1 MKARL
6 IMKSKLFRIQ
16 LESYQFYYNDNLCE
30 DRDEF
35 KDLLKGGL
43 IIEDLDLC
51 KLDSGILFDKNTC
64 GYNKFDKIYWLDSE
78 DMPENIGYNDK
89 DECYDYIENLI
100 YGYYYRNNEG
110 YFSSD
115 DNYLIYRDEY
125 YHEDSF
131 DYHNLTDISGN
142 LYSTDD
148 VCYCEDSGDYE
159 LQDNCY
165 YSDIDN
171 CYYSDSDNMPENK
184 KGLKNYHDS
193 NIDFKN
199 ENSKYRIGF
208 EIEKEDSNFTNFDKL
223 REIGWDAE
231 RDGSLDSQTGFEMVS
246 AVYDLMDL
254 KTFKEDTSE
263 IKDFINADYSR
274 SCGGH
279 INISIQDLT
288 NIEVFELI
296 KGYAPL
302 IFAMYYGRI
311 ENTYCKAKKV
321 ELNDM
326 ERYSAFN
333 FTKRNGILEIRIF
346 SAVPNLDTLIFR
358 TELLQFMFKNS
369 RKGSASVIGMLLNE
383 DSKLT
388 KLLKIVYS
396 DEKYKK
402 LVDRTINYTDVYS
415 TLKDIKQTENK
426 LNKLNKSK
434 LCA

>member
-1 MKARL
+1 MRS
-6 IMKSKLFRIQ
+6 ILFRIQ
-16 LESYQFYYNDNLCE
+16 VENYQFYYNDNLCE

-35 KDLLKGGL
+35 KELLKNGL
-43 IIEDLDLC
+43 NIENLDLS
-51 KLDSGILFDKNTC
+51 KLDSGILFDKWTC
-64 GYNKFDKIYWLDSE
+64 NFNKFDNIYWLDLE
-78 DMPENIGYNDK
+78 DCPDNIAYNDK
-89 DECYDYIENLI
+89 DSCYDYSENLI
-100 YGYYYRNNEG
+100 FGYYYRNNEG

-115 DNYLIYRDEY
+115 DNYLIYNGEY
-125 YHEDSF
+125 YHEDTY
-131 DYHNLTDISGN
+131 DYHSLTEINGD
-142 LYSTDD
+142 LYSNDD
-148 VCYCEDSGDYE
+148 VCYCEDSEQYE
-159 LQDNCY
+159 LQDDCY
-165 YSDIDN
+165 FSDIDN
-171 CYYSDSDNMPENK
+171 CYYSDSDNLPENK
-184 KGLKNYHDS
+184 KGLKGYHDS

-199 ENSKYRIGF
+199 EGSKYRIGF
-208 EIEKEDSNFTNFDKL
+208 EIEKEDSNFNNFEKL
-223 REIGWDAE
+223 RTIGWDAE
-231 RDGSLDSQTGFEMVS
+231 RDGSLDSSTGFEIVS

-254 KTFKEDTSE
+254 KRLKEDTNE

-288 NIEVFELI
+288 NIQVFNLI

-333 FTKRNGILEIRIF
+333 FTKHNGILEIRIF
-346 SAVPNLDTLIFR
+346 SAVPNLETLIFR

-388 KLLKIVYS
+388 KLLKTVYF

-402 LVDRTINYTDVYS
+402 LIDRTIKYTDVYS

-426 LNKLNKSK
+426 LNKLNKEK

>member
-1 MKARL
+1 MRS
-6 IMKSKLFRIQ
+6 ILFRIQ
-16 LESYQFYYNDNLCE
+16 VENYQFFYNDNFCE

-35 KDLLKGGL
+35 KELLKNGL
-43 IIEDLDLC
+43 IIENLDLS
-51 KLDSGILFDKNTC
+51 KLDSGILFDKWTC
-64 GYNKFDKIYWLDSE
+64 NYNKFDNVYWLDSE
-78 DMPENIGYNDK
+78 DCPENIAYNDK
-89 DECYDYIENLI
+89 NECYAYIEDLI
-100 YGYYYRNNEG
+100 FGYYYRNNQG
-110 YFSSD
+110 FFSSD
-115 DNYLIYRDEY
+115 DNYLSYRDEY
-125 YHEDSF
+125 YHEDCY
-131 DYHNLTDISGN
+131 DYHSLTEINGD
-142 LYSTDD
+142 LYSNEDI
-148 VCYCEDSGDYE
+148 CYCEDSGEYE
-159 LQDNCY
+159 LQDDCY

-171 CYYSDSDNMPENK
+171 RYYSNSDNLPENK
-184 KGLKNYHDS
+184 KGLKGYHDS
-193 NIDFKN
+193 SIDFKN

-208 EIEKEDSNFTNFDKL
+208 EIEKEDSNFNNFEKL
-223 REIGWDAE
+223 RDIGWDAE
-231 RDGSLDSQTGFEMVS
+231 RDGSLDSSTGFEIVS

-254 KTFKEDTSE
+254 KRLKEDTNE

-279 INISIQDLT
+279 INISIENLT
-288 NIEVFELI
+288 NIQVFNLI

-346 SAVPNLDTLIFR
+346 SAVPNLETLIFR
-358 TELLQFMFKNS
+358 TELLQFMFKNT

-388 KLLKIVYS
+388 KLLKNVYS

-402 LVDRTINYTDVYS
+402 LIDRTIKYTDVYS

-426 LNKLNKSK
+426 LNKLNKEK